1 VAQPFFFD
9 KKNPTNPTKFGI
21 IKTAKNKFKLGRK
34 KKQINK
40 TPPTLNKKI
49 RSNQISLAL

>member
-1 VAQPFFFD
+1 VAQPFFL
-9 KKNPTNPTKFGI
+9 KKTQQIQQNSASLKQQ
-21 IKTAKNKFKLGRK
+21 KQMKLGRK

>member
-1 VAQPFFFD
+1 VAQPFFFE
-9 KKNPTNPTKFGI
+9 KNPTNPTKFGI